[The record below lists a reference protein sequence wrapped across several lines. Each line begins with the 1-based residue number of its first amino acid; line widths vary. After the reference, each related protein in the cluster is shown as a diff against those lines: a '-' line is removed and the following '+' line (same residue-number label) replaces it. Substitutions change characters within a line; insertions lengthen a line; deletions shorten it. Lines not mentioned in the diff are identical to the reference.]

1 MDEIGKMLPQFL
13 KRHVRGDRA
22 PVLEV
27 LAPLWPQVA
36 GKAMA
41 SQARPVAFAGG
52 TLTLGTG
59 NPSWAVELRALREE
73 IRSAVNSALGRPLV
87 KQLRVRLDP
96 AIGEDAIL
104 KTAQRSPVTTE
115 AFGEVPT
122 AANLDP
128 EIRAIL
134 ASSFAKYFGR
144 DRRKIN

>member
-13 KRHVRGDRA
+13 KRHVRGERA

-27 LAPLWPQVA
+27 LAPLWPRVA

-59 NPSWAVELRALREE
+59 NPSWAVELRALQEQ
-73 IRSAVNSALGRPLV
+73 IRSAVNGALGQPLV

-96 AIGEDAIL
+96 AIGESA
-104 KTAQRSPVTTE
+104 KPETAPRSPVSVE
-115 AFGEVPT
+115 ASGGVP
-122 AANLDP
+122 AEANLDP
-128 EIRAIL
+128 EIGAVL
-134 ASSFAKYFGR
+134 ARSFSKYFGR
-144 DRRKIN
+144 DGRKIN